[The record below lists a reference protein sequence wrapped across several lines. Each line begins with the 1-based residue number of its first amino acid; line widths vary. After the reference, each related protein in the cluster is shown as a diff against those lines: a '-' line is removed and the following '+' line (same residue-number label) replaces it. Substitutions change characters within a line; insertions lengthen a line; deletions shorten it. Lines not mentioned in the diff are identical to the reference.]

1 MRQGD
6 IGGRFLPMHS
16 DIAHFNLHVKRNN
29 VEAANLC
36 AASGNPLHLGNH
48 ALPHI
53 GLKRIGGG
61 IPEGG
66 EKSEQAGGDDEKQK
80 FPPARRSGGRLRHRV
95 CTPSPASLAPVTIT
109 LLSERS
115 DGSHEI
121 MSSLT
126 FSSVSNSR
134 ILAATSAGGASG
146 AIAGV
151 NCVMNFSP
159 QYASIVLG

>member
-16 DIAHFNLHVKRNN
+16 DSRHFNLHVKRNN

-53 GLKRIGGG
+53 RLKRIGGG
-61 IPEGG
+61 VPDGPQ
-66 EKSEQAGGDDEKQK
+66 KSEQADGDDEKQK

-95 CTPSPASLAPVTIT
+95 CTPSPAPLAPGTLT
-109 LLSERS
+109 LLSERRDCS
-115 DGSHEI
+115 QET

-146 AIAGV
+146 AIAGF
-151 NCVMNFSP
+151 NCGMNLSR
-159 QYASIVLG
+159 

>member
-6 IGGRFLPMHS
+6 VGGRFLPMHS
-16 DIAHFNLHVKRNN
+16 DIAHFNLHVERNN

-66 EKSEQAGGDDEKQK
+66 QQCEQTGGDDEKQK
-80 FPPARRSGGRLRHRV
+80 LPPARRSGGRLCHRV
-95 CTPSPASLAPVTIT
+95 CTPSPAPLAPGTLT
-109 LLSERS
+109 LLSDRR
-115 DGSHEI
+115 DCSHEI

-126 FSSVSNSR
+126 FSCVSNSR

-146 AIAGV
+146 AIAGF
-151 NCVMNFSP
+151 NCGMNFSR
-159 QYASIVLG
+159 